1 VSGPGITIAP
11 MSSRTKRLPKL
22 ARGLL
27 FRRHSAV
34 VGGERLMVSGRIS
47 ISTPHRGAQLV
58 LGDRVT
64 LGKNMKLYLDS
75 PEARIEIGSLSGIN
89 RRTEI
94 AARSL
99 VQIGAGCA
107 IGWDVCITDS
117 DYHEF
122 EDAERVAPVIIGD
135 KVWIGSRATIL
146 KGVTI
151 GSGAVIG
158 AGAII
163 TRDVPERALALPA
176 RSEVVRRDVSWQF

>member
-1 VSGPGITIAP
+1 
-11 MSSRTKRLPKL
+11 MSARTKRLPKL

-27 FRRHSAV
+27 FRRHRAV
-34 VGGERLMVSGRIS
+34 VGAERLMVSGRIS
-47 ISTPHRGAQLV
+47 ISKPHRGAKLV

-64 LGKNMKLYLDS
+64 LGKKMKLFLDS
-75 PEARIEIGSLSGIN
+75 PEARIEIGSLTGIN

-99 VQIGAGCA
+99 VKIGSGCA

-122 EDAERVAPVIIGD
+122 EDAQRVAPVIIGD
-135 KVWIGSRATIL
+135 KVWVGARATIL

-158 AGAII
+158 AGAVI
-163 TRDVPERALALPA
+163 TRDVPERALVLAP
-176 RSEVVRRDVSWQF
+176 RSEVVRRDVSWQY